1 MSNHFNT
8 AMEREESNFV
18 EDKSSIV
25 YKIINIRHTIAE
37 KNVLVFFC

>member
-18 EDKSSIV
+18 EDKSRVHPIRSIV
-25 YKIINIRHTIAE
+25 IYG
-37 KNVLVFFC
+37 